1 MTDNQLNITEIDE
14 RIAAVRENLRK
25 LVEQAAVDTGDAV
38 EEFISRRISQQE
50 AQLEVLMK
58 QRDELSRR
66 GS

>member
-1 MTDNQLNITEIDE
+1 MTNNQLNITEIDE
-14 RIAAVRENLRK
+14 RIAAVRDNLRK

-50 AQLEVLMK
+50 AQLEALMK

-66 GS
+66 KS

>member
-14 RIAAVRENLRK
+14 RIAAVRGNLRK
-25 LVEQAAVDTGDAV
+25 LVEQAAVDTGDSV

-50 AQLEVLMK
+50 AQLEALMK

-66 GS
+66 KS

>member
-1 MTDNQLNITEIDE
+1 MPDNQLNITEIDE
-14 RIAAVRENLRK
+14 SIAAVRENLRK

-50 AQLEVLMK
+50 AQLEALMK

-66 GS
+66 RS

>member
-50 AQLEVLMK
+50 AQLEALMK

-66 GS
+66 KS

>member
-1 MTDNQLNITEIDE
+1 MTDNQLNITKIDE
-14 RIAAVRENLRK
+14 RIAAVRDNLRK

-50 AQLEVLMK
+50 AQLEALMK

-66 GS
+66 KS

>member
-14 RIAAVRENLRK
+14 RIAAVRDNLRK
-25 LVEQAAVDTGDAV
+25 LVEQAAVDTGDAI

-50 AQLEVLMK
+50 AQLEALMK

-66 GS
+66 KS

>member
-14 RIAAVRENLRK
+14 RIAAVRDNLRK
-25 LVEQAAVDTGDAV
+25 LVEQAAVDTGDSV

-50 AQLEVLMK
+50 AQLEALMK

-66 GS
+66 KS

>member
-1 MTDNQLNITEIDE
+1 MTDNQLNITKIDE
-14 RIAAVRENLRK
+14 RIAVVRDNLRK

-50 AQLEVLMK
+50 AQLEALMK

-66 GS
+66 KS

>member
-14 RIAAVRENLRK
+14 RIAAVRDNLRK

-50 AQLEVLMK
+50 AQLEALMK
-58 QRDELSRR
+58 QRDELARR
-66 GS
+66 KS

>member
-14 RIAAVRENLRK
+14 RIAAVRDNLRK

-50 AQLEVLMK
+50 AQLEALMK

-66 GS
+66 RS

>member
-38 EEFISRRISQQE
+38 EDFISRRISQQE
-50 AQLEVLMK
+50 AQLEALMK

-66 GS
+66 KS

>member
-14 RIAAVRENLRK
+14 RIAAVRDNLRK

-38 EEFISRRISQQE
+38 EEFISGRISQQE
-50 AQLEVLMK
+50 AQLEALMK

-66 GS
+66 KS

>member
-1 MTDNQLNITEIDE
+1 MTDNQLNITAIEE

-25 LVEQAAVDTGDAV
+25 LVEQATVDTGDAV

-50 AQLEVLMK
+50 VQLEALMK

>member
-1 MTDNQLNITEIDE
+1 MPDNQLNITEIDE
-14 RIAAVRENLRK
+14 RIAAVRDNLRK

-50 AQLEVLMK
+50 AQLEALMK

-66 GS
+66 RS

>member
-14 RIAAVRENLRK
+14 RIAAVRDNLRK

-50 AQLEVLMK
+50 AQLEALMK

-66 GS
+66 KS

>member
-14 RIAAVRENLRK
+14 RIAAVRDNLRK

-50 AQLEVLMK
+50 AQLEALMK

-66 GS
+66 KP